1 MDFLVNDDGEITL
14 ITLKGPMELQTIKA
28 FQNKISEIEP
38 SIRKNITLDMREVD
52 YIDSTGIS
60 ILIMLNKQQKG
71 KGKALSIINA
81 SQRVKSLLELSSLSD
96 LLSY

>member
-1 MDFLVNDDGEITL
+1 
-14 ITLKGPMELQTIKA
+14 MELQTIKA

-38 SIRKNITLDMREVD
+38 SIRKDMILDMSDVD

-60 ILIMLNKQQKG
+60 ILIMLNKQQREKG
-71 KGKALSIINA
+71 KTLTIRNA

-96 LLSY
+96 LLRY